1 MNPQIVIALVEIAIS
16 LAHSL
21 GKGSVQ
27 GDATTAKS
35 LLDIINKGVEAYQE
49 HTGEPLDPNLI
60 RPETT
65 V

>member
-1 MNPQIVIALVEIAIS
+1 MNPQIVLALVEIAIS
-16 LAHSL
+16 LAQNL

-27 GDATTAKS
+27 GGATTAKM
-35 LLDIINKGVEAYQE
+35 LLDIINKGVQAYQE

>member
-1 MNPQIVIALVEIAIS
+1 MNPQIVIALVEIAIL
-16 LAHSL
+16 LAQSL

-27 GDATTAKS
+27 SDATTAKT
-35 LLDIINKGVEAYQE
+35 LLGIINKGVQAYQQ